1 MIWLFIL
8 LIAWIAIALW
18 PITLTLIGLFL
29 LWLFLPEKKLGC
41 YNNEV
46 GGTADEWTLWGNGR
60 SVCVKKFRTEKGRAK
75 HRETCERRRRMH
87 DYLRRQEEENKRR
100 REQREQ
106 EQQQREQREK
116 EEYEKEK
123 REEREWNRYYRKQQ
137 KQYREQ
143 WDRIFEELY
152 NSLGMHD
159 LTKYYKV
166 LDLDPN
172 ATLQQIKGRFR
183 ELVLKYHPDK
193 CKNKKTAEKKFKKIV
208 EAYEMI
214 IRYREDDPE
223 PGEPGEPGEPVVEK
237 YPVKSTSNA

>member
-18 PITLTLIGLFL
+18 PITLTIIALFL
-29 LWLFLPEKKLGC
+29 LWLLLPRKELPCHDISTIIIGFEC
-41 YNNEV
+41 E
-46 GGTADEWTLWGNGR
+46 
-60 SVCVKKFRTEKGRAK
+60 KKFRTKKGQAK
-75 HRETCERRRRMH
+75 HQATCETRSRLFDEIRRR
-87 DYLRRQEEENKRR
+87 EEGNKRR

-106 EQQQREQREK
+106 EQEQREQREK

-159 LTKYYKV
+159 LTKYYKI
-166 LDLDPN
+166 LDLDTN
-172 ATLQQIKGRFR
+172 ATLRQIKKRFR

-193 CKNKKTAEKKFKKIV
+193 CNNKKTAETKFKKIV
-208 EAYEMI
+208 ESYEMI
-214 IRYREDDPE
+214 IRYREDDPEPRE

>member
-1 MIWLFIL
+1 MFVL

-18 PITLTLIGLFL
+18 PITLTIIALFL
-29 LWLFLPEKKLGC
+29 LWLLLPRKELPCHDVNSIIIGFEC
-41 YNNEV
+41 E
-46 GGTADEWTLWGNGR
+46 
-60 SVCVKKFRTEKGRAK
+60 KKFRTKKGQAK
-75 HRETCERRRRMH
+75 HQATCETRRRLF
-87 DYLRRQEEENKRR
+87 DEIRRQEEENKRR
-100 REQREQ
+100 WKQREQEREQREQ
-106 EQQQREQREK
+106 

-166 LDLDPN
+166 LDLDTN

-237 YPVKSTSNA
+237 YPVKPTSNA

>member
-29 LWLFLPEKKLGC
+29 LWLLLPRKELPCHDVNSIIIGFEC
-41 YNNEV
+41 E
-46 GGTADEWTLWGNGR
+46 
-60 SVCVKKFRTEKGRAK
+60 KKFRTIKGQAK
-75 HRETCERRRRMH
+75 HQATCETRSRLFDEIRRR
-87 DYLRRQEEENKRR
+87 EEANKRR
-100 REQREQ
+100 WKQREQ
-106 EQQQREQREK
+106 EQREKEQREK

-166 LDLDPN
+166 LDLDTN

-223 PGEPGEPGEPVVEK
+223 PGEAGEPGEKK
-237 YPVKSTSNA
+237 YPVQPTSNA

>member
-1 MIWLFIL
+1 MFVL

-18 PITLTLIGLFL
+18 PITLTIIALFL
-29 LWLFLPEKKLGC
+29 LWLLLPRKELPCHDVNSIIIGFEC
-41 YNNEV
+41 E
-46 GGTADEWTLWGNGR
+46 
-60 SVCVKKFRTEKGRAK
+60 KKFRTKKGQAK
-75 HRETCERRRRMH
+75 HQATCETRSRLFDEIRRR
-87 DYLRRQEEENKRR
+87 EEANKRR
-100 REQREQ
+100 WKQREQ
-106 EQQQREQREK
+106 EQREKEQREK

-166 LDLDPN
+166 LDLDTN

-193 CKNKKTAEKKFKKIV
+193 CRNKKTAEKKFKKIV

-223 PGEPGEPGEPVVEK
+223 PGEPGEPVVEK
-237 YPVKSTSNA
+237 YPVKPTSNA

>member
-18 PITLTLIGLFL
+18 PITLTIIALFL
-29 LWLFLPEKKLGC
+29 LWLLLPRKELPCHDISTIIIGFEC
-41 YNNEV
+41 E
-46 GGTADEWTLWGNGR
+46 
-60 SVCVKKFRTEKGRAK
+60 KKFRTKKGQAE
-75 HRETCERRRRMH
+75 HQATCETRRRLF
-87 DYLRRQEEENKRR
+87 DEIRRREEENKRR
-100 REQREQ
+100 WKQREQ
-106 EQQQREQREK
+106 EREQREK

-172 ATLQQIKGRFR
+172 ATLRQIKGRFR

-193 CKNKKTAEKKFKKIV
+193 CENKKTAEKKFKKIV

>member
-18 PITLTLIGLFL
+18 PITLTIIALFL
-29 LWLFLPEKKLGC
+29 LWLLLPRKELPCHDISTIIIGFEC
-41 YNNEV
+41 E
-46 GGTADEWTLWGNGR
+46 
-60 SVCVKKFRTEKGRAK
+60 KKFRTKKGQAE
-75 HRETCERRRRMH
+75 HQATCETRRRLF
-87 DYLRRQEEENKRR
+87 DEIRRQEEENKRR
-100 REQREQ
+100 WKQREQ
-106 EQQQREQREK
+106 EREQREK

-166 LDLDPN
+166 LDLDTN

-223 PGEPGEPGEPVVEK
+223 RGEPGEPGVEK
-237 YPVKSTSNA
+237 YPVKPTSNA

>member
-1 MIWLFIL
+1 MFVL

-18 PITLTLIGLFL
+18 PITLTIIALFL
-29 LWLFLPEKKLGC
+29 LWLLLPRKELPCHDISTIIIGFEC
-41 YNNEV
+41 
-46 GGTADEWTLWGNGR
+46 R
-60 SVCVKKFRTEKGRAK
+60 KKFRTKKGQAE
-75 HRETCERRRRMH
+75 HQATCETRSRLFDEIRRH
-87 DYLRRQEEENKRR
+87 EEANKRR
-100 REQREQ
+100 WKQREQ
-106 EQQQREQREK
+106 EQQQREQEREQREK

-166 LDLDPN
+166 LDLDTN

-193 CKNKKTAEKKFKKIV
+193 CKNKKTAETKFKKIV

-223 PGEPGEPGEPVVEK
+223 PREPEEPGEPGEPVVEK

>member
-1 MIWLFIL
+1 MFVL

-18 PITLTLIGLFL
+18 PITLTIIALFL
-29 LWLFLPEKKLGC
+29 LWLLLPRKELPCHDISTIIIGFEC
-41 YNNEV
+41 E
-46 GGTADEWTLWGNGR
+46 
-60 SVCVKKFRTEKGRAK
+60 KKFRTKKGQAK
-75 HRETCERRRRMH
+75 HQATCETRSRLFDEIRRR
-87 DYLRRQEEENKRR
+87 EEGNKRR

-193 CKNKKTAEKKFKKIV
+193 CENKKTAEKKFKKIV

-223 PGEPGEPGEPVVEK
+223 PGEPGEPVVEK

>member
-18 PITLTLIGLFL
+18 PITLTIIALFL
-29 LWLFLPEKKLGC
+29 LWLLLPRKELPCHDISTIIIGFEC
-41 YNNEV
+41 E
-46 GGTADEWTLWGNGR
+46 
-60 SVCVKKFRTEKGRAK
+60 KKFRTKKGQAE
-75 HRETCERRRRMH
+75 HQATCETRRRLF
-87 DYLRRQEEENKRR
+87 DEIRRREEENKRR
-100 REQREQ
+100 WKQREQ
-106 EQQQREQREK
+106 EREQREK

-166 LDLDPN
+166 LDLDTN

-193 CKNKKTAEKKFKKIV
+193 CENKKTAEKKFKKVV

-223 PGEPGEPGEPVVEK
+223 PGEPGEPVVEK

>member
-1 MIWLFIL
+1 MFWMFVL

-18 PITLTLIGLFL
+18 PITLTIIALFL
-29 LWLFLPEKKLGC
+29 LWLLLPRKKLPCHDVNSIIIGFRC
-41 YNNEV
+41 E
-46 GGTADEWTLWGNGR
+46 
-60 SVCVKKFRTEKGRAK
+60 KKFRTKKGQAK
-75 HRETCERRRRMH
+75 HQATCETRSRLFDEIRRR
-87 DYLRRQEEENKRR
+87 EEENKRR
-100 REQREQ
+100 WKQREQ
-106 EQQQREQREK
+106 EREQREK

-166 LDLDPN
+166 LDLDTN

-193 CKNKKTAEKKFKKIV
+193 CKNKKTAETKFKKIV

-223 PGEPGEPGEPVVEK
+223 PGEPGEPVVEK

>member
-1 MIWLFIL
+1 MFWLFIL

-18 PITLTLIGLFL
+18 PITLTIIALFL
-29 LWLFLPEKKLGC
+29 LWLLLPRKELPCHDISTIIIGFEC
-41 YNNEV
+41 E
-46 GGTADEWTLWGNGR
+46 
-60 SVCVKKFRTEKGRAK
+60 KKFRTKKGQAK
-75 HRETCERRRRMH
+75 HQATCERRRRML

-100 REQREQ
+100 WEQREQ

-172 ATLQQIKGRFR
+172 ATLRQIKGRFR

-193 CKNKKTAEKKFKKIV
+193 CENKKTAEKKFKKIV

-223 PGEPGEPGEPVVEK
+223 PGEPGEPGEPVVKK

>member
-1 MIWLFIL
+1 MFWMFVL

-18 PITLTLIGLFL
+18 PITLTIIALFL
-29 LWLFLPEKKLGC
+29 LWLLLPRKELPCHDISTIIIGFEC
-41 YNNEV
+41 E
-46 GGTADEWTLWGNGR
+46 
-60 SVCVKKFRTEKGRAK
+60 KKFRTKKGQAK
-75 HRETCERRRRMH
+75 HQATCETRSRLFDEIRRR
-87 DYLRRQEEENKRR
+87 EEENKRR
-100 REQREQ
+100 WKQREQ

-166 LDLDPN
+166 LDLDTN

-193 CKNKKTAEKKFKKIV
+193 CKNKKTAETKFKKIV

-223 PGEPGEPGEPVVEK
+223 PGEPGEPGVEK